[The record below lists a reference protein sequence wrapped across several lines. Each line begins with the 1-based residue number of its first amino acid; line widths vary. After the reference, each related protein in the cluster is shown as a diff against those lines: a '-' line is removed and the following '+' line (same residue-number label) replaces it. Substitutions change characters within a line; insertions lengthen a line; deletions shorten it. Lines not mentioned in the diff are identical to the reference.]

1 MSVKKL
7 PALMSLPSIGGA
19 GQLIKLINQPIN
31 QSCRMLEGQV
41 LWGKKRVEQPKGDW
55 ECLEV
60 REGALGLQVTYD
72 GQQSLPGE
80 VILKQG
86 LKEGEGISHVDTRG
100 RSESD

>member
-1 MSVKKL
+1 M
-7 PALMSLPSIGGA
+7 
-19 GQLIKLINQPIN
+19 
-31 QSCRMLEGQV
+31 

-55 ECLEV
+55 ECLGV
-60 REGALGLQVTYD
+60 GEGALGLQLTYD

-80 VILKQG
+80 VILKRG